1 MCRVWRAI
9 IVLGLSILFQV
20 WAIVCLGLIISIP
33 PLVSSPFPTILSVW
47 RVPASLSCCLGVHG
61 WVTRIC
67 QPRDLSPSWSWLHAD
82 SGSSWM
88 ILMHFDMV
96 SQIWPYQKSK
106 LQFIII
112 PCLPVQS
119 KCTFLFLRNL
129 IIVILA
135 ISRYFDH
142 TTLTLLKIW
151 E

>member
-61 WVTRIC
+61 WVTRTC

-82 SGSSWM
+82 SRSSWM

-106 LQFIII
+106 LQFIIKNYTMLTCAVEMHIFVFRKLKNSDFTYI
-112 PCLPVQS
+112 PF
-119 KCTFLFLRNL
+119 FLSYY
-129 IIVILA
+129 IDIA
-135 ISRYFDH
+135 
-142 TTLTLLKIW
+142 
-151 E
+151 